1 MLTLDELKKHPLGKL
16 AIDAEEF
23 GRIEIPEG
31 MEALRWL
38 HLLSLNVAIQV
49 VGLSVASD
57 DVAPEISQVSLG
69 LERNKLQHD
78 ANMLR
83 EAARQIERTLIING

>member
-1 MLTLDELKKHPLGKL
+1 MLTIDEMKKHPLGKL

-23 GRIEIPEG
+23 GRIEVPEG
-31 MEALRWL
+31 MAALRWL

-49 VGLSVASD
+49 VGLALAAD
-57 DVAPEISQVSLG
+57 DVSPEVSELSLG
-69 LERNKLQHD
+69 LERAKLQHD

-83 EAARQIERTLIING
+83 EAARQIERTLIANG